1 MPEVVNQYT
10 HTFIGQAI
18 GSTYQFYMPMIPKLR
33 DSNYFEIQV
42 CQVGM
47 RRYGASA
54 PHDIFFLVGDIQ
66 GTKSQI
72 VTRAGQ
78 IDSRV
83 NLGMIVNYDG
93 ATAPANLTSPTPVE
107 FRLNTMQPSNPF
119 TVTICRLGAQEL
131 ANSTADSFTRYLT
144 STPLAPST
152 LVPVGTYVNAQF
164 VGAMDNGAGGPGTVL
179 TVASMISPSNTLAV
193 GQTIRM
199 DGVADVTITALGT
212 GTGGVGTY
220 TIAATRDSAG
230 TQGAVSITYDTI
242 NNAQIIMTWIIKEM
256 SPYDVRRNELI
267 SY

>member
-72 VTRAGQ
+72 VTRTGQ

-83 NLGMIVNYDG
+83 NLGMIVNYDSG
-93 ATAPANLTSPTPVE
+93 AAPANLTSPSSVE
-107 FRLNTMQPSNPF
+107 FRLNSMQPSNPF
-119 TVTICRLGAQEL
+119 CVTICRLSAQEL
-131 ANSTADSFTRYLT
+131 ANGFYSVLT
-144 STPLAPST
+144 PPST
-152 LVPVGTYVNAQF
+152 LIPVGTIVNAQF
-164 VGAMDNGAGGPGTVL
+164 IGGIGVFGPGSGSGTNL
-179 TVASMISPSNTLAV
+179 TVTAMLSPTDSLAV
-193 GQTIRM
+193 GQTIQM
-199 DGVADVTITALGT
+199 EGFAPVTITALGT
-212 GTGGVGTY
+212 GTGGTGTY
-220 TIAATRDSAG
+220 TVSAAQDTGSQAG
-230 TQGAVSITYDTI
+230 KSTSTDTI